1 MSEVKVDERL
11 SEVLPKIRNLRA
23 IVRFD
28 LGGDGVWMID
38 AREGPARLSEGEGD
52 DDPDCSILI
61 SGENLLKLM
70 DGKLDPMLAY
80 TLGKIK
86 VKGSMGVAMK
96 LVAAIG

>member
-1 MSEVKVDERL
+1 MSSVKINERL
-11 SEVLPKIRNLRA
+11 SDALPRLRTLKS
-23 IVRFD
+23 VVKFD

-38 AREGPARLSEGEGD
+38 ARNFPARLSEGGGGE
-52 DDPDCSILI
+52 DPDCTILI
-61 SGENLLKLM
+61 SGENLVKLM

-86 VKGSMGVAMK
+86 VKGSMGLAMK